1 MERYI
6 LHIRIESFFA
16 SVEQNRQP
24 GLRGKNVVVAAAK
37 GNTSGIV
44 LSASRE
50 ACSAGITSGIS
61 IRQAQRTCPDAVIL
75 RADYATYNLI
85 FNAFLDIAA
94 RFSPLLEP
102 ESLESAYLDV
112 SGCSL
117 FGSTSKLAQAIAKET
132 YESLNLS
139 LTTGCA
145 CNKQLAR
152 IASGMGKRFTSV
164 EIGSESSFLT
174 AIPICELDGVNAKVA
189 KRLSDLG
196 VSTIGQLANISE
208 VSLIRQFGP
217 VGSLL
222 KKQSQGIDFTQ
233 VKAAYPLE
241 IIKIE
246 HVFLFIAD
254 EPEQILQIFP
264 DIAEQAS
271 AQLRQKCMLAGAM
284 TLILFDEL
292 GSGESAYESL
302 HFKKPT
308 DSTYT
313 MAEALSKL
321 LNVTMTPGMEVYR
334 VEVICS
340 ELDRGQ
346 ESQLSLLGES
356 ERKTRINRTVE
367 LINERFGDNK
377 IYTASSLIATGKQQ
391 VFKRVAV

>member
-24 GLRGKNVVVAAAK
+24 GLRSKSMVVAAAK
-37 GNTSGIV
+37 SSMSGIV
-44 LSASRE
+44 VSASRE
-50 ACSAGITSGIS
+50 ACSAGITSGMS
-61 IRQAQRTCPDAVIL
+61 IRQAQRTCPSAVIL
-75 RADYATYNLI
+75 KADYPAYRLI

-94 RFSPLLEP
+94 RYSPLLEP
-102 ESLESAYLDV
+102 ESLESAYLDI
-112 SGCSL
+112 SGFSL
-117 FGSTSKLAQAIAKET
+117 FESPSKLAQAIAKEV

-139 LTTGCA
+139 LSMGCA
-145 CNKQLAR
+145 SNKLLAR
-152 IASGMGKRFTSV
+152 IASGMDKRFTSV
-164 EIGSESSFLT
+164 EPGSEISFL
-174 AIPICELDGVNAKVA
+174 APIPVLELDGANAKVA

-208 VSLIRQFGP
+208 MSLIRQFGP
-217 VGSLL
+217 VGSLI
-222 KKQSQGIDFTQ
+222 KKQSLGIDFTP

-246 HVFLFIAD
+246 HVFLFVAD
-254 EPEQILQIFP
+254 EPEQILQVLP

-271 AQLRQKCMLAGAM
+271 VRLRKKFMLAGAI
-284 TLILFDEL
+284 TLTLL
-292 GSGESAYESL
+292 NESESIETAYESI

-313 MAEALSKL
+313 MMEALSKL
-321 LNVTMTPGMEVYR
+321 LNVTMKPGMEVYR
-334 VEVICS
+334 IEVICS

-346 ESQLSLLGES
+346 ESQLSLLGEGK
-356 ERKTRINRTVE
+356 RKARINRTVE
-367 LINERFGDNK
+367 LINERFGEHK